1 LKKLVFLLLIF
12 SLLLTACANERA
24 SSPTLPDEPIVPD
37 TPTEPEQPD
46 EPILPET
53 PTEPEQPD
61 EPILPDTPT
70 EPFTPSDVPSKPD
83 EPIISPTPSDVPSK
97 PDEPEKPIEPTY
109 PDISG
114 FDRDDR
120 SIVYA
125 AAKLDLIEPK
135 SSAKV
140 GISKDHALISL
151 GTADTYT
158 VIFYK
163 DVLYLTQTT
172 NITTEHP
179 KACKD
184 KENELG
190 GTLYLGG
197 EKIVAID
204 AGHQSKGMY
213 DKEPIGPGS
222 STLKTKVAAG
232 TEGVSTKIAE
242 YVLNLNVSLILRDE
256 LISRG
261 YTVVMIRE
269 THDVRISNAERAQM
283 ANAYKADAF
292 IRVHANGSDNKN
304 ARGALAI
311 FQTKENQWC
320 GELYEQSKL
329 LSETVLAA
337 YCKNSG
343 IENDGNWETDTMT
356 GINWTTV
363 PSTIIEL
370 GYMSNADED
379 KLMATSAFHKAAAV
393 GIAQGIDNYFE
404 KIK

>member
-1 LKKLVFLLLIF
+1 MKKLLFILLIL

-24 SSPTLPDEPIVPD
+24 SSPALPDAPTPEQPDEPAIPDTPDEPVLPDNPTEPTTPSD
-37 TPTEPEQPD
+37 TPTEPEKPA
-46 EPILPET
+46 EP
-53 PTEPEQPD
+53 
-61 EPILPDTPT
+61 
-70 EPFTPSDVPSKPD
+70 K
-83 EPIISPTPSDVPSK
+83 
-97 PDEPEKPIEPTY
+97 Y

-114 FDRDDR
+114 FDRSAR

-125 AAKLDLIEPK
+125 AATLTLTDPESGTALIL
-135 SSAKV
+135 A
-140 GISKDHALISL
+140 KDHALISL
-151 GTADTYT
+151 GTAEKYT
-158 VIFYK
+158 VILYK
-163 DVLYLTQTT
+163 NALYFADSAD
-172 NITTEHP
+172 ITTERP
-179 KACKD
+179 KACTD
-184 KENELG
+184 KEKQLG

-213 DKEPIGPGS
+213 DKEPVGPGS

-242 YVLNLNVSLILRDE
+242 YVLNLNVSLLLRDE
-256 LISRG
+256 LIARG

-269 THDVRISNAERAQM
+269 THDIRISNAERAQM

-311 FQTKENQWC
+311 FQTKENPWC
-320 GELYEQSKL
+320 GALYSQSRA
-329 LSETVLAA
+329 LSEAVLDA
-337 YCKNSG
+337 YCKQTG

-370 GYMSNADED
+370 GYMSNAEED
-379 KLMATSAFHKAAAV
+379 KLMSTSAFHNDAAI
-393 GIAQGIDNYFE
+393 GIADGVDKYFS
-404 KIK
+404 K

>member
-1 LKKLVFLLLIF
+1 MKKTLFLILAALVLL
-12 SLLLTACANERA
+12 SACSEQKAPPNNI
-24 SSPTLPDEPIVPD
+24 PDLPDS
-37 TPTEPEQPD
+37 EQDAPV
-46 EPILPET
+46 PET
-53 PTEPEQPD
+53 PNQPNVPDMPSTPDVPVTPD
-61 EPILPDTPT
+61 EIPENPEKPKDPNA
-70 EPFTPSDVPSKPD
+70 PATPSDTPDKPVQP
-83 EPIISPTPSDVPSK
+83 ENPVQ
-97 PDEPEKPIEPTY
+97 PEKPVQPTY
-109 PDISG
+109 PDISS
-114 FDRDDR
+114 FDRENR
-120 SIVYA
+120 KIVYA
-125 AAKLDLIEPK
+125 KDSISLIDPAKSDTFTLP
-135 SSAKV
+135 V
-140 GISKDHALISL
+140 DHSLISL
-151 GTADTYT
+151 GQADKYDI
-158 VIFYK
+158 VLYK
-163 DVLYLTQTT
+163 DNLYLTLSDKLTVSR
-172 NITTEHP
+172 P
-179 KACKD
+179 AVCSDMKKAF
-184 KENELG
+184 G

-204 AGHQSKGMY
+204 PGHQSKGMY
-213 DKEPIGPGS
+213 DKEPIGPDS

-311 FQTKENQWC
+311 FQTKENPWC